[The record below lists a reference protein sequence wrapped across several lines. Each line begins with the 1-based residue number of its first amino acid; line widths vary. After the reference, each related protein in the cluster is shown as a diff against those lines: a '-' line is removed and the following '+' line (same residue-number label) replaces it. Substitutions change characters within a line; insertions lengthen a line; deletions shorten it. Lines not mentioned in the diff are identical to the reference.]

1 MTTPLFRRAFAR
13 RFVSNGCRSGAV
25 QSRVCYGMTEA
36 AMTAT
41 DRRWRNSGGHGRL
54 IDVEEA
60 YYVCRNASGCVGE
73 GPWSGLWS
81 GGCWN
86 ESSTRG
92 AQRRARGHVE
102 LLQLKAHEREAPRE
116 GLGGTDGALSWDR
129 GERARARAAHVAAR
143 VRRDR
148 TLVCEAP
155 PATAA
160 GNGDGVSSARELEC
174 QVLARHRHRPH
185 R

>member
-1 MTTPLFRRAFAR
+1 
-13 RFVSNGCRSGAV
+13 
-25 QSRVCYGMTEA
+25 
-36 AMTAT
+36 MTAT

-73 GPWSGLWS
+73 GPWSG
-81 GGCWN
+81 GCSN

-129 GERARARAAHVAAR
+129 GERARAAHVAAR

-148 TLVCEAP
+148 TLLCEAP